1 MNFPWTFHELSWTL
15 NFSPLNFQIEAIRRF
30 LRRFLKKKA
39 VLFINI
45 FPNISI
51 TKKPNDIRQG
61 RGKGGVKYWCHF
73 VKKGNVLIEVRGT
86 DTNLT
91 KKILKNASNKLALKT
106 YVFNRQQRWIF

>member
-1 MNFPWTFHELSWTL
+1 MFLQPKNPQHVK
-15 NFSPLNFQIEAIRRF
+15 NFSGNKIFHKNPNNSFNKKNRFSSIALIAVEFGMVTNFQIEAIRRF

-61 RGKGGVKYWCHF
+61 RGKGGVKY
-73 VKKGNVLIEVRGT
+73 
-86 DTNLT
+86 
-91 KKILKNASNKLALKT
+91 
-106 YVFNRQQRWIF
+106 